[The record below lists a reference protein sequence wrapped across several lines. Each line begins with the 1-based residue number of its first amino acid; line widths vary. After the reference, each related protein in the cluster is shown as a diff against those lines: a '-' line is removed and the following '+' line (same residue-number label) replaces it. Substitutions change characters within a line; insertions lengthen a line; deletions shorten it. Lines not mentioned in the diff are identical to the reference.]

1 MTSLLVEMYDGN
13 RYNVIL
19 NFDNQ
24 ELNHLTLRKANVVI
38 KVTVLGFQSIK
49 YRFPIEDFQKL
60 SDLIESFIHA
70 PKISVSQLN
79 AIYHNS

>member
-1 MTSLLVEMYDGN
+1 MAKLLVEMYDGN

-19 NFDNQ
+19 DFDTQ
-24 ELNHLTLRKANVVI
+24 ELNHILLRKANVVI
-38 KVTVLGFQSIK
+38 KVDESNFQSIK

-70 PKISVSQLN
+70 PKVTVSQLN

>member
-1 MTSLLVEMYDGN
+1 MANLLVEMYDGN

-19 NFDNQ
+19 NFDTQ

-38 KVTVLGFQSIK
+38 KVDSIGFQSIK
-49 YRFPIEDFQKL
+49 YRYPIEDFQKL

-70 PKISVSQLN
+70 PKVSISQLN